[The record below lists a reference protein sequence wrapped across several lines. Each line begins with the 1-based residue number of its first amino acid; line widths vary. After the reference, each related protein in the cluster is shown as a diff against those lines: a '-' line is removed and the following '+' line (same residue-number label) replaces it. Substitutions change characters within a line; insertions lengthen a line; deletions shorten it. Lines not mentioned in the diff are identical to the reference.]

1 MAELHELRRPRGAT
15 RPRKRVGRGPGS
27 GHGKTSG
34 RGHKGAKAR
43 TGSGGPGGG
52 KPFFEGGQMPL
63 YRRVPKRGFRPVGRV
78 EYQVVNLWKLAEK
91 LPIEIREVTPAV
103 LAEHGLVRDADRPV
117 KILGTGDIQRPLR
130 VVVHAISASARTK
143 IEQAGGSVDLLD

>member
-1 MAELHELRRPRGAT
+1 MADLHKLRRPRGAT
-15 RPRKRVGRGPGS
+15 RPPKRVGRGPGS

-63 YRRVPKRGFRPVGRV
+63 YRRVPKRGFHPLERK
-78 EYQVVNLWKLAEK
+78 EYQVVNLWKLEENLSADVV
-91 LPIEIREVTPAV
+91 EVTPAV
-103 LAEHGLVRDADRPV
+103 LAAHGLVRDADKPV
-117 KILGTGDIQRPLR
+117 KILGTGELRRSLR
-130 VVVHAISASARTK
+130 VVAHAVSASARTK
-143 IEQAGGSVDLLD
+143 IEKVGGSVELLG